1 MDIKNIYENIAIDE
15 VADYQIK
22 VKANLQ
28 ALQQLLAQFKGL
40 QITSETTDKDNEV
53 CMIAINNAN
62 QRYICRF
69 MNFMVQNRYPLIS
82 IICVDVPK
90 NTSVKSQKP
99 APFHQANVI
108 RAS

>member
-1 MDIKNIYENIAIDE
+1 MDIKNIYENISIDE

-22 VKANLQ
+22 VKAELQ
-28 ALQQLLAQFKGL
+28 ALQNLLEQFKGL
-40 QITSETTDKDNEV
+40 QITSETTDKNNEV

-62 QRYICRF
+62 QRYLCRF
-69 MNFMVQNRYPLIS
+69 INFMVQNKYPLIS

-90 NTSVKSQKP
+90 KTGIQSSS
-99 APFHQANVI
+99 AAYHQANVI